1 MMEIVIEFLK
11 DFGIS
16 FWQLTMEMAPWLLLG
31 FLFAGILKAWF
42 PEHKVKRYLGRGNR
56 YGVLNAS
63 IFGVPLPLCSCG
75 VIPAGMSLYQNGA
88 GKGATTSFMISTP
101 QTGVDSIM
109 ATYSL
114 LGLPF
119 AIIRPIVALFT
130 GVIGGSLSNFFDR
143 KEKRTQALE
152 TENQTPERKG
162 FSERIITVFR
172 YGFIEMIQSIGKWLL
187 IGLAF
192 AALLAV
198 VIPDDFFSGQA
209 GRGITGMLLILA
221 ASVPLYVCATG
232 SIPIAAVLMLKGVS
246 PGAALVFLMAGPAT
260 NIATISV
267 IAKQMGR
274 KSLAIYLAT
283 IIGGAV
289 LSGLL
294 IDAFLPAS
302 RFLNPLADAGHH
314 HESGNI
320 IATIAGVI
328 MMALILNAFIL
339 SLLSKRKKIPQ
350 MDKDQI
356 IQIKVEGMTC
366 MHCKAAVEK
375 ELSQVEGINSVEA
388 NHQSGVVS
396 LDGKVDSWE
405 KVEAVIR
412 KAGYVFKGKI

>member
-1 MMEIVIEFLK
+1 MMEIVIGFLK

-119 AIIRPIVALFT
+119 AIIRPVVALIT
-130 GVIGGSLSNFFDR
+130 GVIGGSVSNFFDR
-143 KEKRTQALE
+143 KEERTQAQE
-152 TENQTPERKG
+152 AESQTPERKV

-209 GRGITGMLLILA
+209 GRGITGMMLILA

-302 RFLNPLADAGHH
+302 WFLNPLTEAGHH

-320 IATIAGVI
+320 TATIAGVI
-328 MMALILNAFIL
+328 MLALILNAFIL
-339 SLLSKRKKIPQ
+339 SLLSKRKKEPQ

-366 MHCKAAVEK
+366 MHCKAAVER
-375 ELSQVEGINSVEA
+375 ELSQIEGIDSVEA

-396 LDGKVDSWE
+396 LGGKVDSWE

>member
-1 MMEIVIEFLK
+1 
-11 DFGIS
+11 
-16 FWQLTMEMAPWLLLG
+16 
-31 FLFAGILKAWF
+31 
-42 PEHKVKRYLGRGNR
+42 
-56 YGVLNAS
+56 
-63 IFGVPLPLCSCG
+63 
-75 VIPAGMSLYQNGA
+75 
-88 GKGATTSFMISTP
+88 
-101 QTGVDSIM
+101 M

-119 AIIRPIVALFT
+119 AIIRPIVALIT
-130 GVIGGSLSNFFDR
+130 GVIGGSVSNFFDR

-152 TENQTPERKG
+152 AESQTPERKG

-302 RFLNPLADAGHH
+302 WFLNPLADAGHH

-328 MMALILNAFIL
+328 MLALILNAFIL

-412 KAGYVFKGKI
+412 KAGYVFKGKM

>member
-11 DFGIS
+11 DFGTS

-302 RFLNPLADAGHH
+302 WFLNPLADAGHH

-396 LDGKVDSWE
+396 LDGKVNSWD
-405 KVEAVIR
+405 KIEAVIR

>member
-209 GRGITGMLLILA
+209 GRGITGMLLILV
-221 ASVPLYVCATG
+221 ASIPLYVCATG

-339 SLLSKRKKIPQ
+339 SILSKRKKIPQ

>member
-152 TENQTPERKG
+152 AENQTPERKG

-302 RFLNPLADAGHH
+302 WFLNPLADAGHH

-396 LDGKVDSWE
+396 LDGKVDSWD
-405 KVEAVIR
+405 KIEAVIR

>member
-302 RFLNPLADAGHH
+302 WFLNPLADAGHH

>member
-1 MMEIVIEFLK
+1 MMEIVIGFLK

-119 AIIRPIVALFT
+119 AIIRPIVALIT
-130 GVIGGSLSNFFDR
+130 GVIGGSVSNFFDR

-152 TENQTPERKG
+152 AESQTPERKG

-302 RFLNPLADAGHH
+302 WFLNPLADAGHH

-328 MMALILNAFIL
+328 MLALILNAFIL
-339 SLLSKRKKIPQ
+339 SLLSKRNKIPQ

-412 KAGYVFKGKI
+412 KAGYVFKGKM